1 MDIVNKEKRS
11 KMMSGIRSQNT
22 KPELLIRK
30 GLFKLGFRYR
40 INSKVFGKPDIV
52 LKKYNAVIFI
62 HGCFWHGHIGC
73 ENFKIP
79 KSNTSFWVNKID
91 KNRKRDAE
99 VLNYLHATGW
109 RICIIWECAIR
120 GKPQLL
126 KIDKTINEI
135 SKWLTSDRIWIEIT
149 SDNYKKNIYCC

>member
-1 MDIVNKEKRS
+1 MDIVTKEKRS
-11 KMMSGIRSQNT
+11 MMMSGIQSKNT

-40 INSKVFGKPDIV
+40 INDKIFGKPDIV
-52 LKKYNAVIFI
+52 LKKYNAAIFI

-73 ENFKIP
+73 DNFKIP
-79 KSNTSFWVNKID
+79 KSNTDFWIDKID

-120 GKPQLL
+120 GKSQLL
-126 KIDKTINEI
+126 NIDRTINKV
-135 SKWLTSDRIWIEIT
+135 SRWLTSKRIWVEIT
-149 SDNYKKNIYCC
+149 SDKYKSNI

>member
-22 KPELLIRK
+22 KPERLIRK

-40 INSKVFGKPDIV
+40 INSKMFGKPDIV

-79 KSNTSFWVNKID
+79 KSNTTFWVNKID
-91 KNRKRDAE
+91 RNRKRDAE

-120 GKPQLL
+120 GKSQLL
-126 KIDKTINEI
+126 NIDKTINKI
-135 SKWLTSDRIWIEIT
+135 SKWLTSKRIWIEIT
-149 SDNYKKNIYCC
+149 SDKYKCT

>member
-1 MDIVNKEKRS
+1 
-11 KMMSGIRSQNT
+11 MSGIRSKNT

-30 GLFKLGFRYR
+30 GLFNLGYRYR
-40 INSKVFGKPDIV
+40 INSKLFGKPDIF

-79 KSNTSFWVNKID
+79 KSNTQFWVEKID
-91 KNRKRDAE
+91 KNRKRDGE
-99 VLNYLHATGW
+99 VLNYLHATGL

-120 GKPQLL
+120 GKKQLSKL
-126 KIDKTINEI
+126 DKTINKI
-135 SKWLTSDRIWIEIT
+135 SKWLKSNSIWKEIT
-149 SDNYKKNIYCC
+149 SEKYI

>member
-11 KMMSGIRSQNT
+11 KIMSGIRSQNT

-40 INSKVFGKPDIV
+40 INSKMFGKPDIV

-73 ENFKIP
+73 ENFTIP
-79 KSNTSFWVNKID
+79 KSNTTFWIDKID
-91 KNRKRDAE
+91 KNRKRDGE
-99 VLNYLHATGW
+99 VLNYFHATGW
-109 RICIIWECAIR
+109 RICIIWECSIR
-120 GKPQLL
+120 GKSQLSN
-126 KIDKTINEI
+126 IDKTINKL
-135 SKWLTSDRIWIEIT
+135 SKWLTSKRIWIEIT
-149 SDNYKKNIYCC
+149 SDKYNKNI

>member
-1 MDIVNKEKRS
+1 MDVHDKKTRS
-11 KMMSGIRSQNT
+11 YNMSKIKSKNT
-22 KPELLIRK
+22 RPEILIRK
-30 GLFKLGFRYR
+30 YLFSKGFRFR
-40 INSKVFGKPDIV
+40 INDRRYPGTPDIV

-73 ENFKIP
+73 DKFKIP
-79 KSNTSFWVNKID
+79 KTNTAFWVERID

-120 GKPQLL
+120 GKSQLMKL
-126 KIDKTINEI
+126 DKIINKI
-135 SKWLTSDRIWIEIT
+135 SKWLNSKRIWIEIT
-149 SDNYKKNIYCC
+149 SEEY

>member
-1 MDIVNKEKRS
+1 MDIVNKERRS
-11 KMMSGIRSQNT
+11 EMMSGIRSQNT

-40 INSKVFGKPDIV
+40 INSKMFGKPDIV

-73 ENFKIP
+73 ENFRIP
-79 KSNTSFWVNKID
+79 KSNTTFWVNKID
-91 KNRKRDAE
+91 RNRKRDAE

-109 RICIIWECAIR
+109 RICIIWECSIR
-120 GKPQLL
+120 GKSQLSN
-126 KIDKTINEI
+126 IDKTINKI
-135 SKWLTSDRIWIEIT
+135 SKWLTSKRIWIEIT
-149 SDNYKKNIYCC
+149 SDKYKKNI